1 MWNLNTLHKPQP
13 LVFNEYNPTHR
24 FFLELYKEVGGYV
37 WDVLVQESLEEVLD
51 GSLDQVSQ
59 PALKIENLI
68 VHTTA
73 QNGSYFSIELLFI
86 GLLSFP
92 LVLSAINTV

>member
-1 MWNLNTLHKPQP
+1 MWNLDTLHKPQP

-59 PALKIENLI
+59 PAPNGVSNGVYKELKDPVERTQTID
-68 VHTTA
+68 
-73 QNGSYFSIELLFI
+73 
-86 GLLSFP
+86 
-92 LVLSAINTV
+92 INADVANVSDLEIFNYE